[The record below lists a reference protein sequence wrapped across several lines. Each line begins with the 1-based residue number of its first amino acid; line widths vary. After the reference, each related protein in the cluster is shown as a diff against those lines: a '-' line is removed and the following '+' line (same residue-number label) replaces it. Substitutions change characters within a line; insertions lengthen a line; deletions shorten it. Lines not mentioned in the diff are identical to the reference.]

1 MFKLLFNRLGVHRG
15 FFNCI
20 FRLQIGIKKNWGTN
34 RKPTSV
40 LTPGQI
46 WHVAADRKTKERNEF
61 YFIFLKERKKSM
73 RQSGS
78 KFPDSLQSMRS
89 RTRCT
94 VPFVANANFAGTG
107 GGVGTLARERA
118 GPH

>member
-1 MFKLLFNRLGVHRG
+1 LGT
-15 FFNCI
+15 
-20 FRLQIGIKKNWGTN
+20 K
-34 RKPTSV
+34 KPTSV

-46 WHVAADRKTKERNEF
+46 WHVAADTKTKERNEF
-61 YFIFLKERKKSM
+61 LFYFLKERKKAM

-94 VPFVANANFAGTG
+94 VPFVADANFAGTG

-118 GPH
+118 GPTEDSGICLILICFFFFLKKAL